1 MVPKLIMMRIVR
13 LLLCIVGLFVYCHK
27 THNRIQSRC
36 DVGLHVCKYNE
47 PTAKSIL
54 FIYVKSHRVTF
65 CEKASLRQL
74 ALVLLSGDVAL
85 NPGPMKFGFANCRS
99 IRNKG
104 PTLCEE
110 VKTNKTHIKALDTPS
125 FLNELTPEDF
135 SLVHTNREN
144 KRGGGVGFFIKS
156 ALDFKTIHSPE
167 FSSLEN
173 HTVSLT
179 LDGHRMF
186 LGVVYQPPASS
197 VVKFFEDFLS
207 YVGFLSSLSSSFVIC
222 GDFTFHVDTMSPT
235 VSEFKS
241 VMDSSCLSQYID
253 FPTHLH
259 GHTLDLLTA
268 PSEFSAISDVKGSGF
283 ISDHKIIS
291 CVVDFPSSD
300 TPMQKVVTFRQHHK
314 LNIDK
319 FRSDLL
325 AILFV
330 SSPSDYIDLLHEQH
344 MAGLSGLLDIHAPV
358 KTKQLIKPALSW
370 IIDEYRTAKCM
381 RRQYERAWRRDKSS
395 VNCSRLQRQINRCNH
410 ILNRN
415 KGRFYCDLVSDNC
428 GDGKKLWQALNR
440 LLSWSNSTVLPSF
453 VDKKSLANRFGS
465 FFIDK
470 IKKIQDTFKHTRSKF
485 LHSDKEPPTVS
496 SFQVVTDSEVLKF
509 IKEAPSKTCSLDPC
523 PTHIVKHWGWSDRPR
538 LIQCTTAKVVLVMQY
553 LR

>member
-1 MVPKLIMMRIVR
+1 MMQIVR
-13 LLLCIVGLFVYCHK
+13 LLLCLVGLFVHCHK
-27 THNRIQSRC
+27 THNRIQSRY

-65 CEKASLRQL
+65 CEKASFRQL
-74 ALVLLSGDVAL
+74 ALVLLLGDVAL

-110 VKTNKTHIKALDTPS
+110 VKTGNFDAFGLTETHIKALDTPS
-125 FLNELTPEDF
+125 FLSELTPEDF
-135 SLVHTNREN
+135 SLVHTSREN
-144 KRGGGVGFFIKS
+144 KRGGGVGIFIKS

-179 LDGHRMF
+179 LDGCCMF

-222 GDFTFHVDTMSPT
+222 GDFNFHVNTMSPT
-235 VSEFKS
+235 VDELKS
-241 VMDSSCLSQYID
+241 VMDSCCLSQYTD

-259 GHTLDLLTA
+259 GHTLDLLMA
-268 PSEFSAISDVKGSGF
+268 SSKYFAISDVKGSGF
-283 ISDHKIIS
+283 ISNHKIIS
-291 CVVDFPSSD
+291 CVVDFPSLD
-300 TPMQKVVTFRQHHK
+300 TPMQKVASFHQYHK

-325 AILFV
+325 AIPCI
-330 SSPSDYIDLLHEQH
+330 SSPSDDTYLLHEQYTS
-344 MAGLSGLLDIHAPV
+344 GLSGLLDIHAPL
-358 KTKQLIKPALSW
+358 KTKQLIKPAPSW
-370 IIDEYRTAKCM
+370 RTDEYRTAKCM
-381 RRQYERAWRRDKSS
+381 RRQYECAWRRDKSS
-395 VNCSRLQRQINRCNH
+395 VNCSRLRRQINRCNH

-415 KGRFYCDLVSDNC
+415 KGHFYRDLVSEN
-428 GDGKKLWQALNR
+428 L
-440 LLSWSNSTVLPSF
+440 
-453 VDKKSLANRFGS
+453 
-465 FFIDK
+465 
-470 IKKIQDTFKHTRSKF
+470 
-485 LHSDKEPPTVS
+485 S

-509 IKEAPSKTCSLDPC
+509 IKEAPLDPC
-523 PTHIVKHWGWSDRPR
+523 PTHIVK
-538 LIQCTTAKVVLVMQY
+538 QCIDILLPSLTKLVKLSLKNGIFPNPLKQAIATP
-553 LR
+553 LLKKSTLSKEDLKS